1 MFGSPEMYFDLAKL
15 HHRELIDEAA
25 KERVANRVH
34 RHGRKRRQARD
45 HTAR

>member
-1 MFGSPEMYFDLAKL
+1 MFGTPEMHYELAKL

-25 KERVANRVH
+25 KERVANWLH

-45 HTAR
+45 DKTR

>member
-1 MFGSPEMYFDLAKL
+1 MFGSPEMDFALAKM
-15 HHRELIDEAA
+15 HHRELIDQAA

-34 RHGRKRRQARD
+34 RHGRKRREARD